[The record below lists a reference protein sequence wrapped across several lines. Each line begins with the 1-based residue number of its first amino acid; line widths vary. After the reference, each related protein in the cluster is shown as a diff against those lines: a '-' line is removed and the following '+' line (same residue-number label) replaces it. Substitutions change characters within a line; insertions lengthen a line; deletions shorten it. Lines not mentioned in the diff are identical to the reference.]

1 MQSVFFFA
9 EDDINLFSMKGMK
22 ASKFLLKFRN
32 HGADKDT
39 IIRKGD
45 KPSISREP

>member
-1 MQSVFFFA
+1 MQPVFF
-9 EDDINLFSMKGMK
+9 EEEEDINLFSMKRMK

-32 HGADKDT
+32 YSADKDT
-39 IIRKGD
+39 IIRKYD

>member
-1 MQSVFFFA
+1 MQPVFFEEE
-9 EDDINLFSMKGMK
+9 EDIKRMK

-32 HGADKDT
+32 YGADKDT
-39 IIRKGD
+39 IIRKDD